1 VNGAQRWLLVRWAA
15 ICLVLAA
22 PFAIGAGAR
31 IGGRNA
37 AIATIA
43 AERSGLDCALSAG
56 DVLAAV
62 ERYRLNALTLPNGSS
77 ESLRA
82 DTDAVRRA
90 LRELRAPSCAPL
102 VKGPRTNLAALEAGE
117 RAMTTRGDAETRA
130 QASLPLANAILALL
144 SDIGDGSGLNYDPT
158 VESVNLQDALLA
170 RILVGTERLQ
180 QGAQM
185 LELAGRRQEL
195 PLPEVVEVE
204 KLSGEAHA
212 NNVMANDDF
221 DGALFVLPALSST
234 LNPARVEAD
243 RTEAALAAA
252 IDRTVAGTDGAHK
265 ADLSALR
272 RASIAGGQHL
282 MQTSARVL
290 ETAFE
295 ARVAALHQ
303 GQRIVAGAG
312 AALIAGVWGLAAW
325 FWQAL
330 RRKHR
335 AELERMRE
343 RAKILETELA
353 RGNAERALRM
363 TEQQFR
369 AVFDGSDVGIAIVD
383 CGDRI
388 DANAA
393 LRSMF
398 EGDLELVTAK
408 CAEMFREVIG
418 ERRDSLRAEHCFEKS
433 NGEQLWAELSL
444 LAVRGGTEDVVSAVV
459 LVHDVTEH
467 KMLNA
472 RLDHETLH
480 DALTGLP
487 NRVKFIRRLSSLMG
501 KAEGFAVVFV
511 DLDGFK
517 AVNDTLGHHAGDGVL
532 RMAAY
537 RLSSAV
543 RPVDLVARLH
553 GDEFAVIIR
562 DISFDHDSEEIE
574 DIVGRLRDAL
584 AFSIDTPTAPLRI
597 SASIGYVR
605 DAASYR
611 DAEQLLRDADSA
623 MYHSKLAGRD
633 RATAYEPAMAP
644 KIASL
649 RP

>member
-1 VNGAQRWLLVRWAA
+1 
-15 ICLVLAA
+15 
-22 PFAIGAGAR
+22 
-31 IGGRNA
+31 
-37 AIATIA
+37 
-43 AERSGLDCALSAG
+43 
-56 DVLAAV
+56 
-62 ERYRLNALTLPNGSS
+62 
-77 ESLRA
+77 
-82 DTDAVRRA
+82 
-90 LRELRAPSCAPL
+90 
-102 VKGPRTNLAALEAGE
+102 
-117 RAMTTRGDAETRA
+117 
-130 QASLPLANAILALL
+130 
-144 SDIGDGSGLNYDPT
+144 
-158 VESVNLQDALLA
+158 
-170 RILVGTERLQ
+170 
-180 QGAQM
+180 
-185 LELAGRRQEL
+185 
-195 PLPEVVEVE
+195 
-204 KLSGEAHA
+204 
-212 NNVMANDDF
+212 
-221 DGALFVLPALSST
+221 
-234 LNPARVEAD
+234 
-243 RTEAALAAA
+243 
-252 IDRTVAGTDGAHK
+252 
-265 ADLSALR
+265 
-272 RASIAGGQHL
+272 

-303 GQRIVAGAG
+303 SQRIVAGAG

-649 RP
+649 RPRFVSASLDESSQAERFAHGGHEAAADGRFAPAPVVEPQHVRAAEERLDFDDVLGIDQIAAMHAQEAQRLEPRRAFGERAPVAQFPVGERCQHDVAVRMHHENLVDAHEHPAVIVLEREPDGAGRGRFHR